1 MKQIIREAERVL
13 RCSCVEVRASDNAL
27 IHAWRCDRDAH
38 FPRVIRLR
46 AKGPDARAI
55 WDTLERAIRTAFQA
69 EYAADGAIPCCVTLV
84 TADGAEIAIPCG
96 RPGDAHRIAR
106 VEVPIAARD
115 LISAFVEVE
124 SDGSSDGTDESDE

>member
-1 MKQIIREAERVL
+1 MKQVIREAERIL
-13 RCSCVEVRASDNAL
+13 RCSCVEVRASDGAL

-46 AKGPDARAI
+46 AKGPDARAM
-55 WDTLERAIRTAFQA
+55 WDALERAVRSAFQQS
-69 EYAADGAIPCCVTLV
+69 YAADGAIPCCVTLITV
-84 TADGAEIAIPCG
+84 DGAEFAIPCG
-96 RPGDAHRIAR
+96 RPGDAHRMAR

-124 SDGSSDGTDESDE
+124 NDGSLDGTDEADE

>member
-1 MKQIIREAERVL
+1 
-13 RCSCVEVRASDNAL
+13 
-27 IHAWRCDRDAH
+27 
-38 FPRVIRLR
+38 VIRLR

-55 WDTLERAIRTAFQA
+55 WDALERAIRTAFQA
-69 EYAADGAIPCCVTLV
+69 EYAADGTILCCISLV

-106 VEVPIAARD
+106 VEVPVAARD

-124 SDGSSDGTDESDE
+124 NDGSDARIDAEAE